1 MLKRLLVPLDPS
13 PFSTSA
19 VSHACELAADHNAE
33 VTGLIVVDVP
43 GIHKSVTP
51 ISPGSAHIA
60 ERAELR
66 MEAEAY
72 GILSGLLE
80 EFADQCDKAGVAH
93 RSVESAGDPVEI
105 ISWESAFYDLLVIGL
120 RTHFSFKTS
129 EEPGKTLS
137 KLIGKLATPILAVP
151 ESYTPF
157 GNTLESVIA
166 FNGSPASIRSM
177 RQFAQNFKGKNLD
190 IVILTSSDEMD
201 EAREIAEPA
210 EGYLSAYGF
219 DRIRLEWTPEDI
231 LDAIDE
237 QYIGSA
243 EVIVSG
249 MHSKRGLFDF
259 HVGSLPEHLVAEA
272 KIPVYIGQ

>member
-19 VSHACELAADHNAE
+19 VKHACELAADHDAE
-33 VTGLIVVDVP
+33 VTGLIVIDVP
-43 GIHKSVTP
+43 GIHQSVTP

-66 MEAEAY
+66 MEAEAHET
-72 GILSGLLE
+72 LSDVLE
-80 EFADQCDKAGVAH
+80 EFAEQCDEAGVAH
-93 RSVESAGDPVEI
+93 RSVEGAGDPVEI
-105 ISWESAFYDLLVIGL
+105 IGRESAFYDLLVIGL

-129 EEPGKTLS
+129 KDPGKTLS
-137 KLIGKLATPILAVP
+137 KLIGSLATPILAVP

-157 GNTLESVIA
+157 GDTLESVIA
-166 FNGSPASIRSM
+166 FNGSAPSIRSM
-177 RQFAQNFKGKNLD
+177 RQFSQNFKGKNLD
-190 IVILTSSDEMD
+190 IVILTSTDEMD
-201 EAREIAEPA
+201 EAREIAERA
-210 EGYLSAYGF
+210 EEYLRTYGF

-231 LDAIDE
+231 IDAIDD

-249 MHSKRGLFDF
+249 MHSKKGLFDF